1 MKEQVDEIER
11 TQLISVFNK
20 AGIPK
25 FLVAQ
30 CLCLIEGNLISQKET
45 QLEDDF
51 NNRGAA
57 DAASDARSQRA
68 TGHGRLN
75 SLQNRI

>member
-1 MKEQVDEIER
+1 MKEQVDEIAR
-11 TQLISVFNK
+11 TQLLSVFNK

-51 NNRGAA
+51 NRKGAGA
-57 DAASDARSQRA
+57 TSDLASDRA
-68 TGHGRLN
+68 SLRGRKAG
-75 SLQNRI
+75 LQSRI